1 MTEEEE
7 KKSIQN
13 TVIILFYLLCQ
24 PCLPAGSLLF
34 AGEIVSCYPGRY
46 QTQRHAWAS
55 HLLFVCPQG
64 EVLYRVR
71 WKNYCSDDDTWE
83 PEAHLED
90 CREVLLAFKKSM
102 AEIKA
107 KKEAEA
113 KKTVVSLSDSRVYR
127 IGTVLYSVHNN
138 ALVAG

>member
-1 MTEEEE
+1 MC
-7 KKSIQN
+7 
-13 TVIILFYLLCQ
+13 F
-24 PCLPAGSLLF
+24 
-34 AGEIVSCYPGRY
+34 
-46 QTQRHAWAS
+46 
-55 HLLFVCPQG
+55 QG

-102 AEIKA
+102 ADAKA

-113 KKTVVSLSDSRVYR
+113 KKSVVSLSDRLCHIYIILLLLCSPKQ
-127 IGTVLYSVHNN
+127 
-138 ALVAG
+138 

>member
-1 MTEEEE
+1 M
-7 KKSIQN
+7 SS
-13 TVIILFYLLCQ
+13 VFSVCLF
-24 PCLPAGSLLF
+24 F
-34 AGEIVSCYPGRY
+34 
-46 QTQRHAWAS
+46 
-55 HLLFVCPQG
+55 FQG

-90 CREVLLAFKKSM
+90 CREVLLAFKKNM

-113 KKTVVSLSDSRVYR
+113 KKTVVSSTDGTAVMVDS
-127 IGTVLYSVHNN
+127 S
-138 ALVAG
+138 LVNLLAMVG